1 MAVLS
6 EGERATLHHRIMQR
20 ISTLGQSTG
29 ATKPEWRQLVDAA
42 DDWVDTNAGAY
53 NTAIPAGIRGK
64 FTTTQKAL
72 ALALVCFRRAG
83 EG

>member
-1 MAVLS
+1 MAVLVDAD
-6 EGERATLHHRIMQR
+6 RATLHQRIMHR
-20 ISTLGQSTG
+20 VSTLGQSTG
-29 ATKPEWRQLVDAA
+29 AVKAEWRQLINAA
-42 DDWVDTNAGAY
+42 DDWAEANGASY

-64 FTTTQKAL
+64 FTTAQKAL